1 MPFFVTFLSFHLTE
15 SIKNNIKLKLIK
27 VLPTCCRSH
36 QDVLRNL
43 LLGHLDQKSMS
54 GLTSYL
60 FKLGFFCWTEE
71 HLIQSQKC
79 CTQSSDVA
87 DCRCWTEEHW
97 SKSQKCHTQSSD
109 VVNYWPIQKCHTQ
122 SSDVNY
128 WPVQKC
134 HTQSSDVVDYWP
146 VFLMSCCCL
155 YQLYSLC
162 VCVLAC
168 NIFRYFHCD
177 IYCMSFLFTV
187 VPVL

>member
-109 VVNYWPIQKCHTQ
+109 VVNYWP
-122 SSDVNY
+122 
-128 WPVQKC
+128 VQKC